1 MDLGTYI
8 TSLCV
13 YSVAWKRWLVTA
25 ASEGCETSYR
35 MCLNYLAQYRHSKN
49 STSYQSRYHLH
60 GQDLQLGPVFMA
72 LDFPEGHWCTL
83 IYAHAHTHTHTHTHT
98 WIHTHTET
106 HISYLKW
113 GLASCGSKTNTR
125 DTGWWKGQFAL
136 FQRLATRGESG
147 LMSNC
152 RLLTV
157 GVCVYVC
164 EWLVD

>member
-1 MDLGTYI
+1 
-8 TSLCV
+8 
-13 YSVAWKRWLVTA
+13 
-25 ASEGCETSYR
+25 

-72 LDFPEGHWCTL
+72 LDFPEGHRCTL
-83 IYAHAHTHTHTHTHT
+83 TCAHAHTHTHTHTE
-98 WIHTHTET
+98 THT
-106 HISYLKW
+106 SPLKG

-125 DTGWWKGQFAL
+125 DPAWWKGQFAL

-152 RLLTV
+152 RLRTV
-157 GVCVYVC
+157 GVCVCVNA
-164 EWLVD
+164 WLISHVQLLVTP